1 MSILSDLFGLPE
13 LEQELEFKTSRSSGK
28 GGQHVNKTET
38 RVEIHF
44 RIPDSA
50 LLDDG
55 QKAVLQEKLGHRLS
69 EEGVLRMYSQKSRSQ
84 LANRDDVVRR
94 FYELIAKSLKPVKK
108 RIKTMPGKSQKEAR
122 LAEKKASSR
131 KKELRKNPLEDL

>member
-44 RIPDSA
+44 RIPESV

>member
-44 RIPDSA
+44 RIPESV

-55 QKAVLQEKLGHRLS
+55 QKAVLLEKLGHRLS

-94 FYELIAKSLKPVKK
+94 FYELIAKSLKPVKR

-122 LAEKKASSR
+122 LADKKASSR
-131 KKELRKNPLEDL
+131 KKELRKNPTDDL